1 MLILFQSYF
10 VLFLFVFAW
19 HEYALTIN
27 KRFVCYNTHDLMCE
41 TFTIVKVCIIEQ
53 YLIRHS
59 VWVIYT
65 SEAFML
71 TVFLALISSV
81 HMIYYTSCM

>member
-1 MLILFQSYF
+1 M
-10 VLFLFVFAW
+10 
-19 HEYALTIN
+19 
-27 KRFVCYNTHDLMCE
+27 THDLMCE

-81 HMIYYTSCM
+81 HIHAKQKQIEIKQNNFEK